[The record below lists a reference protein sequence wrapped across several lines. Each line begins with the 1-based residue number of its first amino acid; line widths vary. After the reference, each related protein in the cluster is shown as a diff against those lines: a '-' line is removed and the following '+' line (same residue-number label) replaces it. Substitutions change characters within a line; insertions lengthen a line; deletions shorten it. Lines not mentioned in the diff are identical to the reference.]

1 MIPRPATLVAL
12 AVVLFALTGC
22 SGTDGGGLRPANVDV
37 GAKDV
42 RALKSQAGV
51 EPCLP
56 GDASDPAEGGLPA
69 ISLPC
74 LGGGKDVDLST
85 LRGPM
90 VINLWASWCGPCRSE
105 LPILQRFHEKY
116 GDRVALLGI
125 DYQDVQPYAAMQ
137 LVQDT
142 GVTYPLLADP
152 QASLSGAAPLPV
164 VRGLPV
170 IVLVDDAGRVVHTE
184 AVAIKSLGQ
193 LEELVRTELGVDR

>member
-1 MIPRPATLVAL
+1 MSRVAWALLALSLV
-12 AVVLFALTGC
+12 FLTGC
-22 SGTDGGGLRPANVDV
+22 SGEDGGLRPAKVDV

-42 RALKSQAGV
+42 RALKAQAGV
-51 EPCLP
+51 EPCRP
-56 GDASDPAEGGLPA
+56 GNATDPAGGSLPA

-90 VINLWASWCGPCRSE
+90 VISLWASWCGPCRSE
-105 LPILQRFHEKY
+105 MPILQRFHEKY
-116 GDRVALLGI
+116 DDRVPLLGI

-137 LVQDT
+137 LVRDT

-170 IVLVDDAGRVVHTE
+170 VVLVDDDGRVVHTE
-184 AVAIKSLGQ
+184 AVAITSLAQ
-193 LEELVRTELGVDR
+193 LEDLVRTNLGVDL